1 MAKFKILFPVKNN
14 GNIKATN
21 VVGTV
26 TEPSGVS
33 FVKAKTDKGTYNN
46 TSKEWTIASLLA
58 GESTQIELEFN
69 VDDFE
74 AFPFEFT
81 IDFTSDQSPDADP
94 TNNSKTIEIN
104 QEDVFP
110 CPDCPPPSVE
120 LENGVWYPASGKI
133 EIENKCQGCEMELEV
148 ISATLENVS
157 DVVLNDEGEYH
168 LDVIDKTLPWSFEV
182 EAYCINCPYWCGQ
195 ENSYGPFGPVKV
207 EGVAVYEGSGD
218 LLRYEEDDLF
228 LGDTIELPN
237 DAQTVFLVFRN
248 GILLFESEYTFDPD
262 TKEIEFSENFS
273 EVSED
278 VGERVVVFYRI

>member
-33 FVKAKTDKGTYNN
+33 FVKAKTNKGTYNN
-46 TSKEWTIASLLA
+46 TSKEWTIASLLV

-94 TNNSKTIEIN
+94 TNDSKTIEIN

-148 ISATLENVS
+148 VSATLENVS

-195 ENSYGPFGPVKV
+195 ENSYGPFGPIKV
-207 EGVAVYEGSGD
+207 SGGGICCDPEDSEKREAFLD
-218 LLRYEEDDLF
+218 LKT
-228 LGDTIELPN
+228 GDSVTLPET
-237 DAQTVFLVFRN
+237 ALKIKYVFRN
-248 GILLFESEYTFDPD
+248 GLLVLETLYTFDGTD
-262 TKEIEFSENFS
+262 TITFTEPFSVGEGTYG
-273 EVSED
+273 ED
-278 VGERVVVFYRI
+278 VEIIYSV